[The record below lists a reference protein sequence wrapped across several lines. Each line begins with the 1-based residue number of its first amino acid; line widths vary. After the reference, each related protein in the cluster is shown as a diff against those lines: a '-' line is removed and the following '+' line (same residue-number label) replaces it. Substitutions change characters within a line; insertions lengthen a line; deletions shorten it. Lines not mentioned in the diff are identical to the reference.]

1 MQDRQIAGD
10 VVAFNAAL
18 CALDR
23 GSQWQEAPTVVSPK
37 GSAVGPTCSRC
48 SGNDD
53 VGRHEPGWAWLGM
66 AGYGQFNIIHCK
78 SRAPCGFVAWLV
90 LHQMRLKRSL
100 ASYGAV
106 ISACGDAFQW
116 EVT

>member
-1 MQDRQIAGD
+1 MHARQIAGD

-23 GSQWQEAPTVVSPK
+23 GSQWQEALMMLEDMS
-37 GSAVGPTCSRC
+37 
-48 SGNDD
+48 
-53 VGRHEPGWAWLGM
+53 
-66 AGYGQFNIIHCK
+66 
-78 SRAPCGFVAWLV
+78 
-90 LHQMRLKRSL
+90 QMRLKRSL

-116 EVT
+116 EAAA